1 MPAERLPMRKIKE
14 LLRLKF
20 DCGLTDRQIGRSLGL
35 GRTTVGKYLKRF
47 ALSGLSY
54 PLPDEVDDAWLSER
68 LFPPVSSLPPPLSR
82 PLPTWLEFQ
91 RELRKK
97 GVTLMLL
104 WEEYREQH
112 PDGYQYSRFCELY
125 RLWLSRRDLV
135 LRQEYKAGQKMFV
148 DYAGKTIPVVN
159 PVTGEVREAQIFVSV
174 LGASNYT
181 FSEATWT
188 QTLPDWIGSH
198 VRAFEYY
205 GGTTDE
211 LIPDNL
217 KSGVTYACFYEPYLN
232 TTYEKMAAHYGTAVL
247 PARVRKPRD
256 RAKVEAGVLVVTR
269 WILARLRNRTFF
281 SLAELNE
288 EIRALLTKLNDR
300 PFRKMEGSRRSHFE
314 SMEKQALKPLPE
326 QPFEF
331 AEWKGALVNIDY
343 HIDVT
348 GHFYSVPYILKG
360 QKVDVRYTA
369 ATVEVLHNGKRVAS
383 HVRSFLKGK
392 YTTLK
397 EHLPKSHREY
407 LDWPPSRLENWAK
420 TIGPHAQKIVEAI
433 LTEPVYPVQGY
444 RRCLGILRLGKQYG
458 EERLEKACERALAI
472 RSLSYQTVKSILK
485 TGTDKRPLR
494 RLQQE
499 ALPLDHDNIR
509 GPRYFH

>member
-82 PLPTWLEFQ
+82 PLPSWPEFQ
-91 RELRKK
+91 QELRKK

-112 PDGYQYSRFCELY
+112 PEGYQYSRFCELY

-135 LRQEYKAGQKMFV
+135 LRQEYKAGKKMFV

-232 TTYEKMAAHYGTAVL
+232 TTYEKMAAHYGMA
-247 PARVRKPRD
+247 
-256 RAKVEAGVLVVTR
+256 
-269 WILARLRNRTFF
+269 
-281 SLAELNE
+281 
-288 EIRALLTKLNDR
+288 
-300 PFRKMEGSRRSHFE
+300 
-314 SMEKQALKPLPE
+314 
-326 QPFEF
+326 
-331 AEWKGALVNIDY
+331 
-343 HIDVT
+343 VT

-397 EHLPKSHREY
+397 EHLPKSHLEY

-420 TIGPHAQKIVEAI
+420 TIGPHAQNILEAI

>member
-82 PLPTWLEFQ
+82 PLPSWPEFQ
-91 RELRKK
+91 QELRKK

-112 PDGYQYSRFCELY
+112 PEGYQYSRFCELY

-181 FSEATWT
+181 FAEATWT

-198 VRAFEYY
+198 VRAFETF
-205 GGTTDE
+205 GC
-211 LIPDNL
+211 LPKIVVPDCL
-217 KSGVTYACFYEPYLN
+217 KSAVVRACHYEPDLNPTYAE
-232 TTYEKMAAHYGTAVL
+232 MACHYGLCVL
-247 PARVRKPRD
+247 PARPAHPKD
-256 RAKVEAGVLVVTR
+256 KAKVETGVLIAKR
-269 WILARLRNRTFF
+269 WILAVLRHRAFY
-281 SLAELNE
+281 SLAELN
-288 EIRALLTKLNDR
+288 
-300 PFRKMEGSRRSHFE
+300 
-314 SMEKQALKPLPE
+314 
-326 QPFEF
+326 
-331 AEWKGALVNIDY
+331 GAI
-343 HIDVT
+343 
-348 GHFYSVPYILKG
+348 
-360 QKVDVRYTA
+360 
-369 ATVEVLHNGKRVAS
+369 
-383 HVRSFLKGK
+383 
-392 YTTLK
+392 
-397 EHLPKSHREY
+397 
-407 LDWPPSRLENWAK
+407 
-420 TIGPHAQKIVEAI
+420 AQ
-433 LTEPVYPVQGY
+433 
-444 RRCLGILRLGKQYG
+444 
-458 EERLEKACERALAI
+458 
-472 RSLSYQTVKSILK
+472 
-485 TGTDKRPLR
+485 
-494 RLQQE
+494 
-499 ALPLDHDNIR
+499 
-509 GPRYFH
+509 